1 MEING
6 GNILLIGSLLLFIS
20 VLVGKAGAKY
30 GMPALLLFLGVG
42 MLAGSDGFGL
52 QFNSPQIA
60 QFILSLIHI

>member
-42 MLAGSDGFGL
+42 MLAGSD
-52 QFNSPQIA
+52 
-60 QFILSLIHI
+60 LSLIHI